1 MVFQGLN
8 RADQRSRFADGS
20 LRGKQGQAAAST
32 SPLGRTE
39 TMGGETIPNYK
50 YISCDDHV
58 LEPPETYIKRVPVR
72 FKEIAPHI
80 ENIDGAD
87 VWVAEGTPIQDA
99 QIPAAPG
106 VGRSRCSNLT
116 YDNIP
121 PGVWKAEDRL
131 RDYDKAKVYAA
142 ALFPDMLPGFSGNP
156 FSFFK
161 DIELRRLCVRAYND
175 MLTEEFYAV
184 NPKRFIPIGII
195 TVWSAMEC
203 VEEVKR
209 IANLGHKG
217 ILWGGLSDIFGYP
230 WMGDRYW
237 YPLWEAVQE
246 IGMVLCLHQQ
256 SVAVERIKVEM
267 GKTPENMR
275 RAIHS

>member
-175 MLTEEFYAV
+175 MLTEEFS
-184 NPKRFIPIGII
+184 R
-195 TVWSAMEC
+195 
-203 VEEVKR
+203 
-209 IANLGHKG
+209 
-217 ILWGGLSDIFGYP
+217 
-230 WMGDRYW
+230 
-237 YPLWEAVQE
+237 
-246 IGMVLCLHQQ
+246 
-256 SVAVERIKVEM
+256 
-267 GKTPENMR
+267 
-275 RAIHS
+275 